1 MIEEDEFL
9 REIDSF
15 MDYLRMKYDVDNGDI
30 IYLRKLIEAYGKIL
44 AWRMVHILCE

>member
-15 MDYLRMKYDVDNGDI
+15 MDYLRMKYNMDNSDI
-30 IYLRKLIEAYGKIL
+30 AYLRKLIEAYGKML
-44 AWRMVHILCE
+44 TWRRVRTVWE